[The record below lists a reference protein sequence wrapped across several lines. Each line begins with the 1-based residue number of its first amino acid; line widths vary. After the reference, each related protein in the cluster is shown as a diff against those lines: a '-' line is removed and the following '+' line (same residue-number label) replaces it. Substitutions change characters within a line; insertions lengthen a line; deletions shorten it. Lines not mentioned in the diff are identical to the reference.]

1 VDCGIRHCDRVRNR
15 PLALR
20 MGQHM
25 HDKGFAD
32 GSWDADD
39 VAAPLDLLL
48 SGSTMGMARR
58 LLPNTS
64 SSRLVSNLARK
75 PRTVTSQ
82 TTGLV
87 QELISIVRGNSEIAP
102 AKGDKRFADAAW
114 RANPFLKRTM
124 QAYPATL
131 HLHDGGH
138 VGLHRAAIRSLTLW
152 GGRP

>member
-1 VDCGIRHCDRVRNR
+1 
-15 PLALR
+15 
-20 MGQHM
+20 M
-25 HDKGFAD
+25 HDEDLEEVA
-32 GSWDADD
+32 WDADE

-48 SGSTMGMARR
+48 SGSTLGVARR
-58 LLPNTS
+58 LLPNAS
-64 SSRLVSNLARK
+64 SSRLVINLAK
-75 PRTVTSQ
+75 QPRTVTSQ

-87 QELISIVRGNSEIAP
+87 QELISVVRGSSEIAP

>member
-1 VDCGIRHCDRVRNR
+1 MR
-15 PLALR
+15 PRPRQVLSAN
-20 MGQHM
+20 GGDTTQ

-32 GSWDADD
+32 GSWDADE

-48 SGSTMGMARR
+48 SGSMMGMARR

-124 QAYPATL
+124 QAYLATL
-131 HLHDGGH
+131 HVHDGGH
-138 VGLHRAAIRSLTLW
+138 VGLHRATIRSLTRR

>member
-1 VDCGIRHCDRVRNR
+1 
-15 PLALR
+15 

-32 GSWDADD
+32 GSRDADEI
-39 VAAPLDLLL
+39 AAPLDLLL
-48 SGSTMGMARR
+48 SGSTMGMARH

>member
-1 VDCGIRHCDRVRNR
+1 
-15 PLALR
+15 
-20 MGQHM
+20 M

-32 GSWDADD
+32 GSWDADE

-48 SGSTMGMARR
+48 SGSMMGVARR

-75 PRTVTSQ
+75 PRTVTAQ

-102 AKGDKRFADAAW
+102 AKGDKRFADTAW
-114 RANPFLKRTM
+114 RANPFL
-124 QAYPATL
+124 YLATL

-138 VGLHRAAIRSLTLW
+138 VGLHRATIRSLTLW